1 MEEKS
6 IKECSRNFMAVQ
18 DALDIF
24 SGKWKIHVLAVLIY
38 FKEARFKELQRII
51 GNISPK
57 MLSKEL
63 KELEMNKLLTREVM
77 DTRPVT
83 VIYKITSYGETCNS
97 VIIALHDWGAQHRK
111 KILGKDKDA
120 ALV

>member
-97 VIIALHDWGAQHRK
+97 VIIGLHDWGAQHRK
-111 KILGKDKDA
+111 KIMKKEEVLF
-120 ALV
+120 

>member
-6 IKECSRNFMAVQ
+6 IKECSRNFMAVR

-24 SGKWKIHVLAVLIY
+24 SGKWKIHILGVLIY
-38 FKEARFKELQRII
+38 FKEARFKELQKII

-63 KELEMNKLLTREVM
+63 KELETNRLLTREVM
-77 DTRPVT
+77 NTRPVT
-83 VIYKITSYGETCNS
+83 VIYKITPYGETCNS

-111 KILGKDKDA
+111 TIMKKE
-120 ALV
+120 